1 MRKQRRALE
10 IYDAVMVYCR
20 PRINIRRWANT
31 MRRGG
36 FAQESAEEFG
46 GNVSREDLAHLEL
59 RLFVFM
65 VVVVGVA
72 TGIIVA
78 VN

>member
-1 MRKQRRALE
+1 MRH
-10 IYDAVMVYCR
+10 
-20 PRINIRRWANT
+20 
-31 MRRGG
+31 GG
-36 FAQESAEEFG
+36 FPQESAEEFAEELDGEFG

-65 VVVVGVA
+65 VVVVGAA

>member
-1 MRKQRRALE
+1 MRH
-10 IYDAVMVYCR
+10 
-20 PRINIRRWANT
+20 
-31 MRRGG
+31 GG
-36 FAQESAEEFG
+36 FPQESAEEFAEELDGEFG